1 MKLCPSI
8 LFNGI
13 LVRQLSAVTGGLFLE
28 NKINT
33 HMFVMGIFSI
43 IITIVFA
50 VTAFYTAFE
59 NQVTFDLSERTDEM
73 AITYDYLHSGDEL
86 QKFAD
91 DSLRI
96 TLINSDGTVLFESSN
111 NDEDMM
117 ENHLERPEVQ
127 DALKNGKGTATRY
140 SDTMHTNV
148 FYCAKRLSDGNIIR
162 LSQETNIMY
171 SFFSNVI
178 PYLVI
183 LVIIMLAASVLLS
196 VILTK
201 KLIKP
206 INRIASELENIDEE
220 TEDDEKIYDE
230 LIPFISEIRH
240 RKEEIRERLK
250 LERQEKNKLSAVLT
264 NMSDGMILVDQ
275 NKNIM
280 MSSHKAEK
288 ILDFNDDY
296 IGKNIIYVSRR
307 KELTDSVNEA
317 INGNANTSEMTI
329 NDRIYQIRSNP
340 IVVSG
345 VQSATMCLMID
356 VTEKYRVEQIKQ
368 EFTANVSH
376 ELKTPLTSISGYAEM
391 IESGIAQKDDINKF
405 AGKIRLEAER
415 MINLVKDIIR
425 LSELDESDV
434 RAEFEDISLL
444 ETANEAVK
452 PLYASA
458 EAKNITLTVSG
469 TDSKIN
475 ASRYMI
481 SELIYNLCDNAI
493 RYNNPNGKV
502 SVEISEK
509 KITVSD
515 TGIGIPKECQERIF
529 ERFYRVDKS
538 RSKQT
543 GGTGLGLA
551 IVKHIAIQHNAKIEV
566 SSEINKGTTI
576 SVIFQ

>member
-1 MKLCPSI
+1 
-8 LFNGI
+8 
-13 LVRQLSAVTGGLFLE
+13 
-28 NKINT
+28 
-33 HMFVMGIFSI
+33 MFVMGVFSI

-50 VTAFYTAFE
+50 VTAFYTAFG
-59 NQVTFDLSERTDEM
+59 NQVTFDLSERTDEI
-73 AITYDYLHSGDEL
+73 ATVYEYLQNSDEL

-96 TLINSDGTVLFESSN
+96 TLIKADGTVLFESSS
-111 NDEDMM
+111 NDADKM

-127 DALKNGKGTATRY
+127 EAVKNGKGTSNRY
-140 SDTMHTNV
+140 SETMNTDV
-148 FYCAKRLSDGNIIR
+148 FYCAKKLADGNIIR

-178 PYLVI
+178 PYLVL

-201 KLIKP
+201 KLVKP
-206 INRIASELENIDEE
+206 INRITAELENIDED
-220 TEDDEKIYDE
+220 TESNEKIYDE
-230 LIPFISEIRH
+230 LLPFISEIRH

-264 NMSDGMILVDQ
+264 NMSDGMILVDR

-280 MSSHKAEK
+280 LSSHKAEK
-288 ILDFNDDY
+288 ILGFDDNY
-296 IGKNIIYVSRR
+296 AGKNIIYASRR
-307 KELTDSVNEA
+307 KELTDSINEA
-317 INGNANTSEMTI
+317 VNGKANSSGMII

-340 IVVSG
+340 IVIDG

-391 IESGIAQKDDINKF
+391 IESGIAQKDDVKNF
-405 AGKIRLEAER
+405 AGKIRLESER

-444 ETANEAVK
+444 ETAKEAVN
-452 PLYASA
+452 PLYDSA
-458 EAKNITLTVSG
+458 EKKNITLTVSG
-469 TDSKIN
+469 TDSKITGN
-475 ASRYMI
+475 KYMI

-493 RYNNPNGKV
+493 RYNKPNGKV
-502 SVEISEK
+502 DVNISEK
-509 KITVSD
+509 TVTVAD

-551 IVKHIAIQHNAKIEV
+551 IVKHIAIRHNAEIKV
-566 SSEINKGTTI
+566 DSEPDKGTSI
-576 SVIFQ
+576 SVIFK